1 MPLWW
6 QLNQNYL
13 VKVNS
18 EMLLNALLDGKCFSL
33 VPAICGQTSLKH
45 YHELRLTT
53 GHWQVANSDN
63 KQVTTLII
71 HSNIA
76 DRWFAQ
82 PSSKFWSPLKALS
95 IGPDVLVNSTRLR
108 KSSTDRAKLCSKEW
122 YNVIQQKKKAEEQ
135 GTKTSRVNGDQF
147 LRRHWGI
154 KSFKYRGCHWK
165 SPFWRK

>member
-33 VPAICGQTSLKH
+33 VPAICGQTSSKH
-45 YHELRLTT
+45 HHELRLTT
-53 GHWQVANSDN
+53 GHGQVANSDN

-71 HSNIA
+71 RSNMA

-82 PSSKFWSPLKALS
+82 PSSKF
-95 IGPDVLVNSTRLR
+95 
-108 KSSTDRAKLCSKEW
+108 
-122 YNVIQQKKKAEEQ
+122 
-135 GTKTSRVNGDQF
+135 
-147 LRRHWGI
+147 
-154 KSFKYRGCHWK
+154 
-165 SPFWRK
+165 